1 MKTSFLL
8 LCFVALL
15 MACGKGG
22 STVAPVSE
30 RIQKTWSAQS
40 IKEGSSTVFS
50 RGGSSNI
57 KPGYSSFRLELAS
70 GGVVRFTDFDGVVV
84 TGTWSISADEKTL
97 ILSGLTPPPTGTNG
111 SISFAISSLTDTS
124 LTIIRTTTS
133 LKTGDTINEY
143 TLSNP

>member
-1 MKTSFLL
+1 MKTQLFSL
-8 LCFVALL
+8 LL
-15 MACGKGG
+15 MALLWACKG
-22 STVAPVSE
+22 TDKVTPVSE

-50 RGGSSNI
+50 RGGSSNT

-97 ILSGLTPPPTGTNG
+97 ILSGLTPQPNGTNG
-111 SISFAISSLTDTS
+111 SISFTISSLTDSS
-124 LTIIRTTTS
+124 LTIIRTTAS
-133 LKTGDTINEY
+133 QKTGGTLNEY
-143 TLSNP
+143 TLTNP